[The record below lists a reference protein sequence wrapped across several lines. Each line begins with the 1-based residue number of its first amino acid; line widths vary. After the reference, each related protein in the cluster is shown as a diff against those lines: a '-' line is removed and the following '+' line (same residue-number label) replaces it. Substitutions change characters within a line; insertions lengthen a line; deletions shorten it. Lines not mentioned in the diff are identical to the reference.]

1 MTTSRPGT
9 QYVLGNTDEE
19 HDRLAR
25 QHVLVAPL
33 TERLFR
39 SAGIRPGQRV
49 LDLGSGAGDVA
60 MLLAR
65 LVGPSGEV
73 VGVERDP
80 SSIARARARALEAGL
95 ANVSFTQA
103 DVGQIPTGQPF
114 DAAVGRF
121 ILMFLP
127 DPIAVVRSLAALVR
141 PGGVI
146 AFQEVSWEPF
156 FSLVKHLPLTHA
168 SGSLIHNTVKGSGA
182 NMEMGLA
189 LHDVFIAAG
198 LPAPSMHLEMPF
210 DREAVIA
217 FIVDILHSVEPQI
230 KDPTALQAVGG
241 FEGLRD
247 RLLSEIVA
255 SGTAVPWIATVGAWA
270 TK

>member
-1 MTTSRPGT
+1 MTTSSPGT
-9 QYVLGNTDEE
+9 PYVLGNTDAE
-19 HDRLAR
+19 HDRLAL
-25 QHVLVAPL
+25 QDVLVGPL

-39 SAGIRPGQRV
+39 SAGIKPGQRV

-95 ANVSFTQA
+95 GNVSFTQA
-103 DVGQIPTGQPF
+103 DVGQIPTGEPF

-127 DPIAVVRSLAALVR
+127 DPVAVVRGLAGLVR

-146 AFQEVSWEPF
+146 AFQEVSWAPF
-156 FSLVKHLPLTHA
+156 FSLVRHLPLTLA
-168 SGSLIHNTVKGSGA
+168 SGSLVHDTIKRSGA
-182 NMEMGLA
+182 NLEMGPA
-189 LHDVFIAAG
+189 LHGVFKAAG
-198 LPAPSMHLEMPF
+198 LPAPSKHLEMPF
-210 DREAVIA
+210 ETEAVIEW
-217 FIVDILHSVEPQI
+217 IVDILHSLEPQI
-230 KDPTALQAVGG
+230 KDLRALQAVGG
-241 FEGLRD
+241 LEGLRD
-247 RLLSEIVA
+247 RLRSEIVA